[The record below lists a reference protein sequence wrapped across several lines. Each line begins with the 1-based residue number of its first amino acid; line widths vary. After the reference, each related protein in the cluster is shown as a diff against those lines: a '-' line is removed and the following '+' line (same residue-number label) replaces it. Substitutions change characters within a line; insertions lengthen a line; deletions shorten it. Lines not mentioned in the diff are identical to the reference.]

1 MAIQNKRT
9 SRRFD
14 SLNLLAYSVYDSDGA
29 ISKQGMGRTLN
40 VSQSGV
46 LLETHQPMDINQR
59 VDLTLG
65 LEEDLVDIKGIAVY
79 SREGKEG
86 RFETGIRFEEI
97 DDKQKKVLDAFIRD
111 FGGQSA

>member
-1 MAIQNKRT
+1 MAIQNKRS
-9 SRRFD
+9 SRRYD
-14 SLNLLAYSVYDSDGA
+14 SLNLLAYSVYDSDGT
-29 ISKQGMGRTLN
+29 ITKQGMGRTLN

-46 LLETHQPMDINQR
+46 LLETHQPVATDQR

-65 LEEDLVDIKGIAVY
+65 LEEDLVEINGTAVY

-86 RFETGIRFEEI
+86 RFETGIHFEEI

-111 FGGQSA
+111 FGGQPV